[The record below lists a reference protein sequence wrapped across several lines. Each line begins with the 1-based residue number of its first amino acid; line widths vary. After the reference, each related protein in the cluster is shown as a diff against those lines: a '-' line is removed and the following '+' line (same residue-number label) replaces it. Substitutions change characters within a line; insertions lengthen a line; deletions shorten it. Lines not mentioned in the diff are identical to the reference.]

1 MDTTSIVVGSTGTE
15 PSRSLWASLV
25 EAVRGSHQDYTAGSL
40 NRAILLLAVPMVLE
54 MVLESL
60 FAVVDVFWVGR
71 LGANAVATVGLTESM
86 LSLVFS
92 VGMGLSLS
100 TTAMVAR
107 RIGEKDHEGAAD
119 AAVQAIILGLIVSV
133 AVGLPCLLFAPRL
146 LQWMG
151 ASPEI
156 VSVGSGYARICLGGS
171 CAVLL
176 LFLNNAIFRG
186 AGDAAIAMRL
196 LWVSNIIN
204 LILDPCLIFGWGPFP
219 RLGVTGAALA
229 TFIGRSIGVIYQFYR
244 LLKGTERIHILRR
257 QIRLHFGVLLRL
269 VRVSLT
275 GILQFAIAHTSWIGL
290 VRIVSV
296 FGAAA
301 LAGYTIAIRIVIF
314 VILPSW
320 GLSNAAATLVG
331 QNLGAG
337 KPERAETA
345 VWRTGFYNM
354 IFLGSVGVLFIL
366 FAEPV
371 VRLFTHD
378 PAVVPLGAACLRIV
392 SYGNLGYAY
401 FMVMMQAFNGAG
413 DTVTP
418 TIVNFFGFWLFE
430 IPLAYALAL
439 PLRLHSNGVFF
450 SIAIAESSMAVA
462 SAVLFKQGRWK
473 KKKI

>member
-1 MDTTSIVVGSTGTE
+1 MNVIVTEVRQPSLRDSI
-15 PSRSLWASLV
+15 R
-25 EAVRGSHQDYTAGSL
+25 EAVRGSHQDFTTGSL
-40 NRAILLLAVPMVLE
+40 NRAILLLAIPMVLE

-86 LSLVFS
+86 LLLVFS
-92 VGMGLSLS
+92 ISMGLGLT

-107 RIGEKDHEGAAD
+107 RTGEKDPDGAAV
-119 AAVQAIILGLIVSV
+119 AGVQSIFIGLAFAVIIGV
-133 AVGLPCLLFAPRL
+133 PCLFLAPDLLRL
-146 LQWMG
+146 MG
-151 ASPEI
+151 ATPEI
-156 VSVGSGYARICLGGS
+156 ITVGSSYARIALGGS
-171 CAVLL
+171 GVVLL

-229 TFIGRSIGVIYQFYR
+229 TFTGRGIGMLYQFYR
-244 LLKGTERIHILRR
+244 LWRGTERIRLLRR
-257 QIRLHFGVLLRL
+257 HIRANWQVLLRL
-269 VRVSLT
+269 LRLSLT
-275 GILQFAIAHTSWIGL
+275 GILQFAIAQTSWIGL
-290 VRIVSV
+290 VRIVSF

-301 LAGYTIAIRIVIF
+301 VAGYTIAIRVVIF
-314 VILPSW
+314 IILPSW

-331 QNLGAG
+331 QNLGA
-337 KPERAETA
+337 KQPDRAETS

-354 IFLGSVGVLFIL
+354 LFLGAVGIAFII

-371 VRLFTHD
+371 VRLFTQD
-378 PAVVPLGAACLRIV
+378 PAVVRLAASCLRIV
-392 SYGNLGYAY
+392 SCGNIGYAY
-401 FMVMMQAFNGAG
+401 GMVMLQAFNGAG

-430 IPLAYALAL
+430 IPLAYWLAIH
-439 PLRLHSNGVFF
+439 RGLHSNGVYW
-450 SIAIAESSMAVA
+450 SIVIAEGAIAIASIL
-462 SAVLFKQGRWK
+462 LFKRGQWK
-473 KKKI
+473 QQKI